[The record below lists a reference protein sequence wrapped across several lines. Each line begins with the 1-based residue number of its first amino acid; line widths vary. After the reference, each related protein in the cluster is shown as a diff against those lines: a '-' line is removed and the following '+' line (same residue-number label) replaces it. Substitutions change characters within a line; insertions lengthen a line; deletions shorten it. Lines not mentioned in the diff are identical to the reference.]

1 MKKEDELTMYE
12 NLRAPGKL
20 GTLTLKN
27 RVVMT
32 AASCSL
38 SGEGGRMTEDMIAYY
53 ERRAKGGVG
62 LIITEMVCVEEETG
76 QLFPKELSAAT
87 EASIPEFR
95 ALSQR
100 IHPYG
105 TKIFAQLFHPG
116 SNGDPKLNAGGLLS
130 VSEAKGK
137 KKGMAREATEEDLSH
152 LADCFGRAA
161 LRVLEGGFDGVEV
174 HAAHH
179 YLIHS
184 FLSPVTNHR
193 EDAFGGSLENRA
205 RFLQMIVASI
215 RQYCGPDFPLM
226 VRVSLEEYIGV
237 NGYHADTGIKIC
249 QMLERWG
256 VDAIN
261 VTASGT
267 NSKLSQS
274 MEPITYLQGWRKHL
288 MRAVKRS
295 VSIPVC
301 GVSVIRDPAFAEQLL
316 EEGYTD
322 FVGSVRA
329 FLADP
334 DWMKKA
340 EAGEEDRIVRCISC
354 MSCLEMHYKLGRIS
368 CALNP
373 ETGVEHLVAPLT
385 SDGAGRK
392 VLVLGAGPAGL
403 EAAYLAAQRGFSVTV
418 YEKGE
423 TPGGQLLLAVAA
435 PRKEKIQWLIDSLLQ
450 RCERA
455 GVTLRCSHAPSMEEL
470 AKEAPYAILDA
481 TGAIPRLPG
490 HIEGVQGNPLVCT
503 AADVLAGRVLPKG
516 ESIVV
521 VGSGMTGLETAE
533 LLSERTRENAVVILE
548 AAPRIAP
555 GALGSNR
562 NVVTVQLETQ
572 QVVFMLNRRL
582 TKVGEDRIFFCD
594 AQSGEEYEYP
604 CDRVVLALGTR
615 PELPYGE
622 GRGDVCQRWIRMGDA
637 KQPGKIWHAIH
648 DAYDAV
654 HSLGFE

>member
-1 MKKEDELTMYE
+1 MYE
-12 NLRAPGKL
+12 RLRAPGTI
-20 GTLTLKN
+20 GSLTLKN

-38 SGEGGRMTEDMIAYY
+38 SGEGGRMTEDMMAFY

-76 QLFPKELSAAT
+76 QLFPKELSAAR
-87 EASIPEFR
+87 EENIADFQ
-95 ALSQR
+95 ALAER

-105 TKIFAQLFHPG
+105 TKLFAQLFHPG
-116 SNGDPKLNAGGLLS
+116 SNGDPSLNPGGLLS
-130 VSEAKGK
+130 VSEGKGK
-137 KKGMAREATEEDLSH
+137 KKGLARAATREDLEH

-161 LRVLEGGFDGVEV
+161 LRVRQAGLDGVEV

-184 FLSPVTNHR
+184 FLSPVTNQR
-193 EDAFGGSLENRA
+193 EDEFGGSLSNRA

-215 RQYCGPDFPLM
+215 RHYCGSEFPLM
-226 VRVSLEEYIGV
+226 VRVSLEEYIGAS
-237 NGYHADTGIKIC
+237 GYHADTGIKIC
-249 QMLERWG
+249 QMLESWG

-274 MEPITYLQGWRKHL
+274 MEPITYPQGWRKHL
-288 MRAVKRS
+288 MRAVSRS

-301 GVSVIRDPAFAEQLL
+301 GVAVIRDPAFAEQLL

-322 FVGSVRA
+322 FVGSVRT

-334 DWMKKA
+334 DWMQKA
-340 EAGEEDRIVRCISC
+340 VSGEEETIVRCISC
-354 MSCLEMHYKLGRIS
+354 MSCLEMHYKIGRIS

-373 ETGVEHLVAPLT
+373 ETGLESQVSPLKP
-385 SDGAGRK
+385 DGAGRK
-392 VLVLGAGPAGL
+392 VLVLGAGPSGL

-423 TPGGQLLLAVAA
+423 KPGGQLLLAAAA
-435 PRKEKIQWLIDSLLQ
+435 PRKEKMQWLLGSLLR
-450 RCERA
+450 RCEQA
-455 GVTLRCSHAPSMEEL
+455 GVRLLCSKAPSREEISR
-470 AKEAPYAILDA
+470 EAPYAILDA
-481 TGAIPRLPG
+481 TGAKPRLPDCIDG
-490 HIEGVQGNPLVCT
+490 LANHPMVCT
-503 AADVLAGRVLPKG
+503 AADVLSGRVVPHG

-533 LLSERTRENAVVILE
+533 LLSERERENAVLVLE
-548 AAPRIAP
+548 AASKIAP

-562 NVVTVQLETQ
+562 NVVTAQLETQ
-572 QVVFMLNRRL
+572 QVVFLLNRRL
-582 TKVGEDRIFFCD
+582 TKVGADRIFFCD
-594 AQSGEEYEYP
+594 AQTGEDYVYP
-604 CDRVVLALGTR
+604 CDRVVLALGVT
-615 PELPYGE
+615 PERPYGE
-622 GRGDVCQRWIRMGDA
+622 ELSESCEKFLRIGDA
-637 KQPGKIWHAIH
+637 KQAGKIWHAIH

-654 HSLGFE
+654 QDL

>member
-1 MKKEDELTMYE
+1 MYE
-12 NLRAPGKL
+12 RLSAPGTL
-20 GTLTLKN
+20 GSLTLKN

-38 SGEGGRMTEDMIAYY
+38 SGEGGRMTEDMLAYY

-62 LIITEMVCVEEETG
+62 LIITEMVCVEEKTG
-76 QLFPKELSAAT
+76 QLFPKELSAAREENIADF
-87 EASIPEFR
+87 EALAER
-95 ALSQR
+95 L
-100 IHPYG
+100 HPYG
-105 TKIFAQLFHPG
+105 TKLFAQLFHPG
-116 SNGDPKLNAGGLLS
+116 SNGDPKLNSGGLLS

-137 KKGMAREATEEDLSH
+137 KKGLARAATREDIVY

-161 LRVLEGGFDGVEV
+161 LRVRQAGVDGVEV

-193 EDAFGGSLENRA
+193 EDEFGGSLSNRA

-215 RQYCGPDFPLM
+215 RHYCGPDFPLM
-226 VRVSLEEYIGV
+226 VRVSLEEYIGT

-249 QMLERWG
+249 QMLESWG

-334 DWMKKA
+334 DWMQKA
-340 EAGEEDRIVRCISC
+340 QSGEEENIVRCISC
-354 MSCLEMHYKLGRIS
+354 MSCLEMHNKIGRIS

-373 ETGVEHLVAPLT
+373 ETGVESQVTPLKQ
-385 SDGAGRK
+385 DGAGRK
-392 VLVLGAGPAGL
+392 VLVLGAGPSGL
-403 EAAYLAAQRGFSVTV
+403 EAAYLAAERGFSVTV

-423 TPGGQLLLAVAA
+423 KPGGQLLLAAAA
-435 PRKEKIQWLIDSLLQ
+435 PRKEKMQWLLDSLLK
-450 RCERA
+450 RCEQT
-455 GVTLRCSHAPSMEEL
+455 GVRLVCSKAPSVEEL
-470 AKEAPYAILDA
+470 AKEEAYAILDA
-481 TGAIPRLPG
+481 TGASPLIPDS
-490 HIEGVQGNPLVCT
+490 IEGVRGNPMVCT
-503 AADVLAGRVLPKG
+503 AADVLSGRVLPHG

-533 LLSERTRENAVVILE
+533 LLSERERENAVLVLE

-562 NVVTVQLETQ
+562 NVVTAQLENQ
-572 QVVFMLNRRL
+572 QVVFLINRRL
-582 TKVGEDRIFFCD
+582 IKVGEDRIFFCD
-594 AQSGEEYEYP
+594 AQTGEDYVYP
-604 CDRVVLALGTR
+604 CDRVVLALGVS
-615 PELPYGE
+615 PERPYGDE
-622 GRGDVCQRWIRMGDA
+622 LSAICKKWIRIGDA
-637 KQPGKIWHAIH
+637 KQVGKIWHAIH
-648 DAYDAV
+648 DAYDAAQG
-654 HSLGFE
+654 L